1 MSDKKNKNVNSAV
14 VEEEVQ
20 KPTRAEKK
28 AAKKAAKERLKK
40 VLAAR
45 KNGEKLIADNYNGT
59 SMIQTVNLK
68 KKFDDHEVLIGID
81 EHVDKGEVVVV
92 IGPYGSGKSTFL
104 RSLIHLEHI
113 DNGIIEIEGKEIA
126 HKENKSS
133 KLHISTKE
141 RRKRLLNVMLKDSVS
156 KIHPI

>member
-68 KKFDDHEVLIGID
+68 KKFDDHEVLKGID

-92 IGPYGSGKSTFL
+92 IGPSGSGYI
-104 RSLIHLEHI
+104 R
-113 DNGIIEIEGKEIA
+113 
-126 HKENKSS
+126 
-133 KLHISTKE
+133 
-141 RRKRLLNVMLKDSVS
+141 M
-156 KIHPI
+156 

>member
-1 MSDKKNKNVNSAV
+1 MLRRKF
-14 VEEEVQ
+14 

-28 AAKKAAKERLKK
+28 AAKKARKERLKK

-68 KKFDDHEVLIGID
+68 KKFDDHEVLKGID

-92 IGPYGSGKSTFL
+92 IGPSGSGKSTFL
-104 RSLIHLEHI
+104 RCLNLLEEPTDGEVII
-113 DNGIIEIEGKEIA
+113 DGELMNEPGVDINAMRREDGNGIPAVQSFPTPYNYGKCYPC
-126 HKENKSS
+126 SS
-133 KLHISTKE
+133 
-141 RRKRLLNVMLKDSVS
+141 
-156 KIHPI
+156 

>member
-68 KKFDDHEVLIGID
+68 KKFDDQEREAMRMYRIQGMTI
-81 EHVDKGEVVVV
+81 
-92 IGPYGSGKSTFL
+92 
-104 RSLIHLEHI
+104 R
-113 DNGIIEIEGKEIA
+113 EIA
-126 HKENKSS
+126 DRFECSVGIVHKIINEK
-133 KLHISTKE
+133 
-141 RRKRLLNVMLKDSVS
+141 
-156 KIHPI
+156 